1 MTYITISVLAL
12 LFLVWKTAIVV
23 PMREAYVIER
33 LGRFRGVLE
42 PGFHILIPF
51 VDRIAYKH
59 EMREQVFDVPAQTC
73 ITRDNMQVV
82 VDGIIYLKVMDP
94 ERASYGI
101 EDYETASINLAQ
113 TTMRSEIGKLALH
126 EAFSERDKLNEAI
139 VREVDKA
146 SDPWGIKVYR
156 YELKNITPS
165 AQIIHTLEKQ
175 MEAERERRS
184 EVTMATAEKEAVIHR
199 SEGQRQEAIHV
210 SEGEKAKRINEAEG
224 RAKQISIVA
233 DATAQGLQQVA
244 AALSRPGGEAALQ
257 MRVVE
262 QYIQELGAIS
272 KSARV
277 SVVPSR
283 VAEVQS
289 VVAGLGTTETR
300 ALLLIAPSSWMYC
313 STTRIWR
320 AASPPGRESA

>member
-1 MTYITISVLAL
+1 MTFITISVLVL
-12 LFLVWKTAIVV
+12 LFLLWKTAIVV

-33 LGRFRGVLE
+33 LGKFKGVLS

-51 VDRIAYKH
+51 IDRVAYKH
-59 EMREQVFDVPAQTC
+59 EMREQVFDVPGQTC

-113 TTMRSEIGKLALH
+113 TTMRSEIGKLALN
-126 EAFSERDKLNEAI
+126 EAFSERDKLNDAI

-146 SDPWGIKVYR
+146 SDPWGIKVLR

-165 AQIIHTLEKQ
+165 AQVIHTLEKQ

-184 EVTMATAEKEAVIHR
+184 EVTLATAEKEAMIHR
-199 SEGQRQEAIHV
+199 SQGQRQEAINL
-210 SEGEKAKRINEAEG
+210 SEGEKTKRINEAEG
-224 RAKQISIVA
+224 KASEIGIVA
-233 DATAQGLQQVA
+233 DATAEGLGLVA
-244 AALSRPGGEAALQ
+244 DALSRPGGSAAME

-262 QYIQELGAIS
+262 QYIRELGQVAENA
-272 KSARV
+272 KV

-289 VVAGLGTTETR
+289 VVAGLGQVSEKMRPSLGVGELAARGRGASEAQGRTR
-300 ALLLIAPSSWMYC
+300 
-313 STTRIWR
+313 
-320 AASPPGRESA
+320 